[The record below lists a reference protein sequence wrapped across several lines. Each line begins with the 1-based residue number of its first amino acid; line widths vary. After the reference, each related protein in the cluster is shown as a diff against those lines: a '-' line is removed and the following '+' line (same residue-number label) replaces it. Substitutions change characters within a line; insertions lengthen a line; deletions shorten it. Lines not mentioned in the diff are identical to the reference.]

1 MNAYWFN
8 VITTLWLVAALP
20 RTSATKVCY
29 NSFGT
34 LVCRDRMSVHAR
46 IGIWVAF
53 LLLLVLIIA
62 GIIYWQR
69 RRASRQRDALATV
82 EANQLDGPS
91 PTPFESGFD
100 QVKGPPVSCPAP
112 AYYSRGHRT
121 AAVPQSAHAAG
132 FTLPRTANNPKRQ
145 QRDSSYS
152 TASQYST
159 PEDDGPRTP
168 LPPAVTRGFRGPG
181 LPVNPRPPGKLSPA
195 VERRAAV
202 EPTPRDK
209 NTRFVIPELLR
220 DTQKKDRR
228 EWQVRLEA
236 LRSAPIKKSGF
247 EMLTVPEAPKY
258 SRSAGVAGALSS
270 KLRPLFAGTG
280 RSKEFN

>member
-69 RRASRQRDALATV
+69 RRASRQRDAIATV

-112 AYYSRGHRT
+112 AYYSHGHRT
-121 AAVPQSAHAAG
+121 AAVPQSAHAVG
-132 FTLPRTANNPKRQ
+132 FTLPRTANNPSASKEIPPTQ
-145 QRDSSYS
+145 QR
-152 TASQYST
+152 ANT
-159 PEDDGPRTP
+159 PHLKTTDLARLSHRRRLLE
-168 LPPAVTRGFRGPG
+168 GFVA
-181 LPVNPRPPGKLSPA
+181 PVYP
-195 VERRAAV
+195 
-202 EPTPRDK
+202 
-209 NTRFVIPELLR
+209 
-220 DTQKKDRR
+220 
-228 EWQVRLEA
+228 
-236 LRSAPIKKSGF
+236 
-247 EMLTVPEAPKY
+247 
-258 SRSAGVAGALSS
+258 
-270 KLRPLFAGTG
+270 
-280 RSKEFN
+280 

>member
-8 VITTLWLVAALP
+8 VITTLSLVGALP
-20 RTSATKVCY
+20 GASATKICY

-34 LVCRDRMSVHAR
+34 LVCRNRMPVHAR
-46 IGIWVAF
+46 IGIWVTF

-62 GIIYWQR
+62 GIVYWQR
-69 RRASRQRDALATV
+69 RRASRQRDAIATV
-82 EANQLDGPS
+82 EANQVDGPP
-91 PTPFESGFD
+91 PTPFESGFF
-100 QVKGPPVSCPAP
+100 QVKGPPVSCPPP
-112 AYYSRGHRT
+112 AYHSHGPRT
-121 AAVPQSAHAAG
+121 THGSQTAFPIS
-132 FTLPRTANNPKRQ
+132 FTPPRTAKRQ
-145 QRDSSYS
+145 QRDSNYS

-159 PEDDGPRTP
+159 TPDTP
-168 LPPAVTRGFRGPG
+168 LPPPVARRGPG
-181 LPVNPRPPGKLSPA
+181 LPVNPRPAGKYSPA
-195 VERRAAV
+195 VDRRAVV
-202 EPTPRDK
+202 ESTPRDK
-209 NTRFVIPELLR
+209 NTRFVIPELPR
-220 DTQKKDRR
+220 DTQKKERR

-247 EMLTVPEAPKY
+247 EMLTAPAAPTQ